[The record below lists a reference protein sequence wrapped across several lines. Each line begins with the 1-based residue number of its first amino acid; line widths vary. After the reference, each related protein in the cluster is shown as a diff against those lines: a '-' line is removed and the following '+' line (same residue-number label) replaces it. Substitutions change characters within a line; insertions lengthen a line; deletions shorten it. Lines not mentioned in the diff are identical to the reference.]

1 MTKELVALR
10 KVEVLTVKMEPSH
23 PCSQRGPPSHSSP
36 EPMVTPDS
44 AATANGSVVSTPTI
58 PSFLSEPS
66 LSERGEEI
74 HRSDANPSASSGF
87 APETSNGCQ
96 LGPATLAR
104 PEDTVPAI
112 CLALPPQSNATR
124 WPASQSYFDS
134 LNRLEEEWNA
144 HKRPLHYDV
153 MSADTTYPFSMSF
166 TEADELTKKM
176 EHSLL
181 EQQAPGQAPSEEP
194 KSKLTDPAG
203 RHFRVC
209 RACRGGG
216 DVPDEPE
223 WYLGGRHG
231 AEGAASIPWTDFP
244 AKRKDITLSWSRTEM
259 EMLGHDAAQRGT
271 RAVRTFHRPS
281 HSRDWPVDKLDDVSN
296 PAVARADGFAPNPPV
311 MPGPE
316 GPPSH
321 LESKPSEPLELD
333 ASASERISR
342 ALEHLEA
349 KLILLESRLDD
360 MD

>member
-1 MTKELVALR
+1 
-10 KVEVLTVKMEPSH
+10 
-23 PCSQRGPPSHSSP
+23 
-36 EPMVTPDS
+36 
-44 AATANGSVVSTPTI
+44 
-58 PSFLSEPS
+58 
-66 LSERGEEI
+66 
-74 HRSDANPSASSGF
+74 
-87 APETSNGCQ
+87 
-96 LGPATLAR
+96 
-104 PEDTVPAI
+104 
-112 CLALPPQSNATR
+112 
-124 WPASQSYFDS
+124 
-134 LNRLEEEWNA
+134 
-144 HKRPLHYDV
+144 

-166 TEADELTKKM
+166 TVADELTKKM

-181 EQQAPGQAPSEEP
+181 EQQAPGQAPSKEP

-209 RACRGGG
+209 RACRGAG

-223 WYLGGRHG
+223 WYLGGRHD
-231 AEGAASIPWTDFP
+231 AEGAASIPGTDFP
-244 AKRKDITLSWSRTEM
+244 AKRKNITPSWSRTEM

-342 ALEHLEA
+342 ALERLEA